1 MTQTVHY
8 QQTSLLEAQGY
19 VDPDLRKIFI
29 DDLIKLIQIQEQ
41 DPQNMCVVMMD
52 ANKAIEDKEGSLRKN
67 FKATNL
73 VDVFTMHTGQQC
85 EIPIYT
91 RGTKRIDFIL
101 ASYKL
106 LPYVKKSG
114 LHGVLQSIGK

>member
-52 ANKAIEDKEGSLRKN
+52 ANKAIEDKEGSIRKN

-73 VDVFTMHTGQQC
+73 VDVFTMHTGQEC
-85 EIPIYT
+85 EIPTGT
-91 RGTKRIDFIL
+91 RGAKRIDFIL
-101 ASYKL
+101 ASY
-106 LPYVKKSG
+106 
-114 LHGVLQSIGK
+114 